1 MSVSYFVRYD
11 IRAQDLARFLSYY
24 EEHHV
29 PVLAG
34 WPGLRRVVLHKP
46 IGWQDPSPVNRGASV
61 LLAQLEF
68 ESIDALNHALASPER
83 AEARRD
89 FQRFPPFEGTV
100 THQAM
105 QTVEAWRSRP

>member
-11 IRAQDLARFLSYY
+11 VRARDLKAFLSYY
-24 EEHHV
+24 REQHV
-29 PVLAG
+29 RVLAT
-34 WPGLRRVVLHKP
+34 WPGLKRVLLHTP
-46 IGWQDPSPVNRGASV
+46 VEWRDQSPVHRGTSV

-68 ESIDALNHALASPER
+68 DSTESLDRALASPER

-89 FQRFPPFEGTV
+89 FERFPPFEGTV

-105 QTVEAWRSRP
+105 QTTEAWRSTK